1 MISTNRSQQPRRRR
15 STNTRASVSRTVAD
29 RRFGRIRLDGRDFPD
44 YPGMAVWYCEEVVA
58 GRVPACKYELQSCE
72 RLLSMRKQA
81 LAGDAEFVWS
91 DAHLVDVCDFIE
103 KLPHVKAFTGTIV
116 LEPVQ
121 CFWLA
126 GIFAFR
132 ERETGLRWTRAASLW
147 IPRKNSKTT
156 ISVGVL
162 LYVTNFEGEP
172 GAEAVISAGSEEQAN
187 IPYGIIRKIL
197 EKDEDLRAITGA
209 HDTRDW
215 CEFRRTGGVIKIAH
229 SRAKNLDGLNPHM
242 LLKEE
247 LHAQDQEVIGV
258 LKTAQGSRRCP
269 LDLSISTA
277 GRDVNAAAYD
287 DWKTCRTVLEGKMR
301 APRMFTVMYAGDEED
316 GESRFDPRVIEKLN
330 PLYGVSLHEAAVDEE
345 IFEARKSESKLQ
357 EYKRTRLNIW
367 TRAAGSLISVEKWD
381 ACADRRLN
389 LDLFKAT
396 GCKLYV
402 GIDLASRS
410 DLN

>member
-1 MISTNRSQQPRRRR
+1 MISTNRLRQLHRRR
-15 STNTRASVSRTVAD
+15 STVTRASVSRTVAD
-29 RRFGRIRLDGRDFPD
+29 RKFGRIAADGREFPN
-44 YPGMAVWYCEEVVA
+44 YPAMAVWYCAEVVA
-58 GRVPACKYELQSCE
+58 GRVPACKYEVQACE
-72 RLLSMRKQA
+72 RLLEMRRQA
-81 LAGDAEFVWS
+81 LAGEAEFVWS
-91 DAHLVDVCDFIE
+91 DEHLIDVCDFIE
-103 KLPHVKAFTGTIV
+103 KLPHVKAFTGTIT

-132 ERETGLRWTRAASLW
+132 ERETGLRWTRSASLW
-147 IPRKNSKTT
+147 VPRKNGKTS
-156 ISVGVL
+156 ISVGVV
-162 LYVTNFEGEP
+162 LYCANFEGEP
-172 GAEAVISAGSEEQAN
+172 GAEVVISAGSEEQAN
-187 IPYGIIRKIL
+187 IPYGLIRKTL

-287 DWKTCRTVLEGKMR
+287 DWRTCQTVLDGKMR
-301 APRMFTVMYAGDEED
+301 APRMWTVIYAGDEED
-316 GESRFDPRVIEKLN
+316 KHNRFGERVLEKLN
-330 PLYGVSLHEAAVDEE
+330 PLWNVSLHPAAIDEE

-357 EYKRTRLNIW
+357 EFLRTRLNIW

-381 ACADRRLN
+381 ACGDRRLN
-389 LDLFKAT
+389 LD
-396 GCKLYV
+396 
-402 GIDLASRS
+402 
-410 DLN
+410 